1 MKSEGEVEAGDALA
15 SPLEAVGIHPILG
28 PHLGALEGPL
38 VVAVAGQVIQ
48 IRPAV
53 VSHFQVADLV
63 GTSLALK
70 VQSHGVGVIVVND
83 LGAGHDSDAISTT
96 HLLEEGLDNV
106 VHGAWSGEGLSPRT
120 PSL

>member
-1 MKSEGEVEAGDALA
+1 MKSEGEVEAGDTLA
-15 SPLEAVGIHPILG
+15 SPLEAVGIHPALR

-38 VVAVAGQVIQ
+38 VVAVAGKVIQ

-63 GTSLALK
+63 GTSLALE
-70 VQSHGVGVIVVND
+70 VQGHGVGVIVVND
-83 LGAGHDSDAISTT
+83 QGAGHDSDAISAA

-106 VHGAWSGEGLSPRT
+106 VHGAWSGERSPPRT
-120 PSL
+120 P